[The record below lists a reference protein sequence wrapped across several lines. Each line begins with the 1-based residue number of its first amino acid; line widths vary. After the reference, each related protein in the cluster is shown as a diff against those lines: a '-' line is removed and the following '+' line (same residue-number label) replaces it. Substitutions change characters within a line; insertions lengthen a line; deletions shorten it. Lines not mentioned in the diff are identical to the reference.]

1 MTSPGTFSPAD
12 DPALLAL
19 VRPPGWVNPTPRAE
33 YDLVVIGGGAAGLVC
48 AIGAA
53 GLGAR
58 VALVERH
65 RLGGDCL
72 NTGCVPSKALA
83 ALARSI
89 SGGTPR
95 ERLEN
100 ARLTFRQRRAEL
112 APHDSASRLA
122 GLGIDLFFGQAAFTG
137 TDRIAVAGAT
147 LHFRKAA
154 LCAGASP
161 ALPPIPGLADCQ
173 PLTTDSFFDLDRL
186 PASLAIVGA
195 GPVGVELAQSLARL
209 GCAVTLV
216 EQGYTILPREDGDA
230 VQVLQ
235 RVLMETDGV
244 RVHTETRIQRA
255 EKVANGVRLHL
266 LTDGNTHLLEAEAV
280 LVAAGRVPNTVGLDL
295 AQAGIE
301 LDGAFPRVDRYL
313 QTTNPKV
320 YAAGDVTGPPYL
332 THRSGAH
339 AKVVIQNALFWHPLG
354 LGKARAD
361 RLVIPRCLHT
371 DPAIAQVGLTHQ
383 EAEEAGLPSV
393 VYTESAT
400 DRAKLEGETGYLSLV
415 VAAGTDRLLGATVVG
430 RHAGELIFPA
440 VELLQTGRGLNSLTP
455 LVLPYPTRM
464 EIWTRAAQQ
473 VRASLFKQSAWQQRL
488 VRWLTGFGK
497 ARPG

>member
-1 MTSPGTFSPAD
+1 MTHPGVFSRAD

-19 VRPPGWVNPTPRAE
+19 VRPPGWTNPTPRAE

-83 ALARSI
+83 AIARSA
-89 SGGTPR
+89 SGSTPR

-100 ARLTFRQRRAEL
+100 ARLIFRQRRAEL
-112 APHDSASRLA
+112 APHDSANRLA
-122 GLGIDLFFGQAAFTG
+122 GLGIDLFFVPASFTG
-137 TDRIAVAGAT
+137 PASIAVAGAT
-147 LHFRKAA
+147 LRFRKAA
-154 LCAGASP
+154 LCAGAAP
-161 ALPPIPGLADCQ
+161 ALPGIMGLTDCQ
-173 PLTTDSFFDLDRL
+173 PLTTDSFCDLDRL
-186 PASLAIVGA
+186 PASLVIVGA

-209 GCAVTLV
+209 GCVVTLV
-216 EQGYTILPREDGDA
+216 EQGDRILPREDGDA

-235 RVLMETDGV
+235 RVLVENDGV

-266 LTDGNTHLLEAEAV
+266 LTAGNPHPVEAEAV
-280 LVAAGRVPNTVGLDL
+280 LVAAGRVPNTAGLDL
-295 AQAGIE
+295 DRAGID
-301 LDGAFPRVDRYL
+301 LDGPFPRVDRYL

-339 AKVVIQNALFWHPLG
+339 AKVVIQNALFRHPL
-354 LGKARAD
+354 
-361 RLVIPRCLHT
+361 
-371 DPAIAQVGLTHQ
+371 
-383 EAEEAGLPSV
+383 
-393 VYTESAT
+393 
-400 DRAKLEGETGYLSLV
+400 
-415 VAAGTDRLLGATVVG
+415 
-430 RHAGELIFPA
+430 
-440 VELLQTGRGLNSLTP
+440 
-455 LVLPYPTRM
+455 
-464 EIWTRAAQQ
+464 
-473 VRASLFKQSAWQQRL
+473 
-488 VRWLTGFGK
+488 
-497 ARPG
+497 

>member
-1 MTSPGTFSPAD
+1 MTRPGVFFPED
-12 DPALLAL
+12 DPELLAL
-19 VRPPGWVNPTPRAE
+19 VRPPGWTNPTPRAE

-83 ALARSI
+83 AVARVAVGDS
-89 SGGTPR
+89 PQQ
-95 ERLEN
+95 RLEN
-100 ARLTFRQRRAEL
+100 ARLVFRQRRTQL
-112 APHDSASRLA
+112 APHDSASRLT
-122 GLGIDLFFGQAAFTG
+122 GLGIHLFFGQAAFTG
-137 TDRIAVAGAT
+137 PDSLAVDGAT
-147 LHFRKAA
+147 LRFRKAA

-161 ALPPIPGLADCQ
+161 ALPDIPGLADCQ
-173 PLTTDSFFDLDRL
+173 PLTTNTFFDLDRL
-186 PASLAIVGA
+186 PSSLAIVGA

-209 GCAVTLV
+209 GCSVTLV
-216 EQGYTILPREDGDA
+216 EQGEQILPREDGDA

-235 RVLMETDGV
+235 QVLVETDGV
-244 RVHTETRIQRA
+244 RLHTKTTIQRA
-255 EKVANGVRLHL
+255 EKTDNGVRLHL
-266 LTDGNTHLLEAEAV
+266 HTNGTNDQVEAEAV
-280 LVAAGRVPNTVGLDL
+280 LVATGRVPNTAGLDL
-295 AQAGIE
+295 HRAGIK
-301 LDGAFPRVDRYL
+301 LDGPFPRVDRYL
-313 QTTNPKV
+313 RTTNPQV
-320 YAAGDVTGPPYL
+320 YAAGDMTGPPYL

-339 AKVVIQNALFWHPLG
+339 AKVVIQNALFRHPLG

-371 DPAIAQVGLTHQ
+371 DPAIAQVGLTPE
-383 EAEEAGLPSV
+383 EAEEAGIPSEV
-393 VYTESAT
+393 ITEQAT
-400 DRAKLEGETGYLSLV
+400 DRARLEGETGYLRLV

-440 VELLQTGRGLNSLTP
+440 VELLQTGRGLKSLCP

-473 VRASLFKQSAWQQRL
+473 VRAHQFKQSAWQQRL

-497 ARPG
+497 

>member
-1 MTSPGTFSPAD
+1 
-12 DPALLAL
+12 
-19 VRPPGWVNPTPRAE
+19 
-33 YDLVVIGGGAAGLVC
+33 
-48 AIGAA
+48 
-53 GLGAR
+53 
-58 VALVERH
+58 
-65 RLGGDCL
+65 
-72 NTGCVPSKALA
+72 
-83 ALARSI
+83 
-89 SGGTPR
+89 
-95 ERLEN
+95 
-100 ARLTFRQRRAEL
+100 
-112 APHDSASRLA
+112 
-122 GLGIDLFFGQAAFTG
+122 
-137 TDRIAVAGAT
+137 
-147 LHFRKAA
+147 
-154 LCAGASP
+154 
-161 ALPPIPGLADCQ
+161 
-173 PLTTDSFFDLDRL
+173 
-186 PASLAIVGA
+186 
-195 GPVGVELAQSLARL
+195 
-209 GCAVTLV
+209 
-216 EQGYTILPREDGDA
+216 
-230 VQVLQ
+230 VLQ
-235 RVLMETDGV
+235 RVLVENDGV

-354 LGKARAD
+354 MGKARAD

-415 VAAGTDRLLGATVVG
+415 VAAGTDRLLGTTVVG

-464 EIWTRAAQQ
+464 EIWTRAALQ
-473 VRASLFKQSAWQQRL
+473 VRASLFKQSAWQQRV